1 MDHALEEGKIGKPQI
16 YIYQII
22 VILLLDI
29 KQQVQVFR
37 LSTIVKV
44 QQNLPRISKLT
55 NGLAEPNKATNSK

>member
-1 MDHALEEGKIGKPQI
+1 MDHALEEEKTGYIAICI
-16 YIYQII
+16 YKMIA
-22 VILLLDI
+22 ILLDL
-29 KQQVQVFR
+29 KQQVQVFL